1 MFPRMD
7 RSANTE
13 LASKDNDFTSSY
25 EISDKGYGKDNVKIL
40 HVQREGALHKIKEF
54 EVNTHLKLY
63 SSKDYLH
70 GNYITPSSFFIT
82 HLAWILIW

>member
-1 MFPRMD
+1 MD
-7 RSANTE
+7 RYASSE

-40 HVQREGALHKIKEF
+40 HVHREGALHKIKEF

-70 GNYITPSSFFIT
+70 GNYYTYSSLFYYTFENIMC
-82 HLAWILIW
+82 LIW